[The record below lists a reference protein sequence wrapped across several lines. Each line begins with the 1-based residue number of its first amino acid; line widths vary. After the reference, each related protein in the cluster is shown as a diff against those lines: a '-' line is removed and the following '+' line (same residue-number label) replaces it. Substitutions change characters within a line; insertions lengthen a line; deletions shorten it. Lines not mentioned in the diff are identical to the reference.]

1 MKSRKLIAITLTLSA
16 LLALAS
22 CGGNGDDTSTSGDS
36 SNPTE
41 STSSNES
48 SDSTSDSTSDESSD
62 ESVSTGTVT
71 AAEIGA
77 AVEKEFGDDFIPNME
92 IDGSILDA
100 TYGVKS
106 DWYSEMYGKVPMI
119 SANVDTFIAIKAKDG
134 HAADIEKALNDYAEY
149 YKNDAFKY
157 PKDIQKVNA
166 LKVYTKGDYVFF
178 IMLGVPTDEVENME
192 DADQLKYYTEQN
204 DRAVKVID
212 GLLG

>member
-1 MKSRKLIAITLTLSA
+1 MKNKKIIAIALILSA
-16 LLALAS
+16 ILALAS
-22 CGGNGDDTSTSGDS
+22 CGGGNTDDNGTSGDS
-36 SNPTE
+36 STPTE
-41 STSSNES
+41 STSSDSS
-48 SDSTSDSTSDESSD
+48 SDSSSD
-62 ESVSTGTVT
+62 EAVDSTDESASTGTVT

-134 HAADIEKALNDYAEY
+134 HLADIENALNDYADY
-149 YKNDAFKY
+149 YRKDAFKY
-157 PKDIQKVNA
+157 PQDIQKANA
-166 LKVYTKGDYVFF
+166 LKVYTKGDYAFF